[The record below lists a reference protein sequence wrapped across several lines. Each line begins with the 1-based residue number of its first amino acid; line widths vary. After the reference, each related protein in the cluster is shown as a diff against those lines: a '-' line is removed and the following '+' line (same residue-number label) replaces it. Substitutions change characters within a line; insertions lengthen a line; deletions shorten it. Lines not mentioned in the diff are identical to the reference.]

1 MSFKLSNSIHLMER
15 SLDCLWLRNELL
27 SKNIANVNTPG
38 YKRYD
43 IKFDEYL
50 NKEKTKLI
58 INTQASNKKFIAI
71 GNEKKETLAPLL
83 IKDNSTSMRRDGNN
97 VDINIENAELA
108 KNTISYNVMV
118 NQITKELSI
127 IKQAINEGRR

>member
-15 SLDCLWLRNELL
+15 SLDCLWLKNELL